1 MKAVFSM
8 WKNTRMIILTAV
20 CAAIYGAALIA
31 FKTAI
36 PLIPGITE
44 VRVGNIL
51 PVPFG
56 LLFGP
61 AGAWGAAIG
70 NLIGDLLG
78 GTLGPGSA
86 GGFAGNFLLAYLPY
100 ALWTQWVPFH
110 QKTREWKPGGIGP
123 WVTYFLVTFISAGA
137 CAIVIGTVVDAVGIV
152 PYLVLTKIITIN
164 NTVAGWIG
172 VILLTT
178 VFGFIKDGLHL
189 FWPEVLDEEDM
200 GRPIAG
206 PLGAWVVC
214 LATLFGLFGGYFTAF
229 GPGAIGGLS
238 SLAIILGCLIL

>member
-8 WKNTRMIILTAV
+8 WKNTRMIILTSV
-20 CAAIYGAALIA
+20 CAAVYGAALIA

-51 PVPFG
+51 PMPFG

-61 AGAWGAAIG
+61 AGAWGAAFG

-86 GGFAGNFLLAYLPY
+86 GGFIGNFLLAYLPY
-100 ALWTQWVPFH
+100 TLWTQWIPFH
-110 QKTREWKPGGIGP
+110 QKTREWRPGSIGH
-123 WVTYFLVTFISAGA
+123 WITYFLVAFISGGA
-137 CAIVIGTVVDAVGIV
+137 CAVVIATVVELLGIV
-152 PYLVLTKIITIN
+152 PYRVLTKIITVN
-164 NTVAGWIG
+164 NTVANGIG

-189 FWPEVLDEEDM
+189 FWPEVLAEKDL

-214 LATLFGLFGGYFTAF
+214 SATLFGLFGGYFTSY

-238 SLAIILGCLIL
+238 SLGIILGCLIL